1 MIEGGFMAKSSKISG
16 FYKLSVHERLKVL
29 QEQAELSDEDIE
41 VLSNTGALTL
51 EQADRMIENVVGTT
65 EYPLGVACNFLIDGK
80 EYLVPM
86 AIEEPSVV
94 AAASNMAKIARVK
107 GGFFTSASEPVMIG
121 QIQITDVSD
130 PFFARQA
137 ILARKK
143 EIIDLANEQDP
154 VLVKFGGGARDINAR
169 VIDSIAG
176 PMVVAHLMVD
186 CRDAMGA
193 NAVNTMVEACKPLVE
208 EISGGKVYLR
218 IITNLAKFR
227 IARARAVFDKKTVGG
242 EDAIEGMIKVYALA
256 LADPYRCSTH
266 NKGIMNGID
275 AVTIAT
281 CNDFRAVE
289 AGAHSYAAMNGDY
302 KPLTKWEKN
311 KDGDL
316 VGSIELPL
324 AVGTVGG
331 ATSVH
336 PVAKVARKILD
347 VKSASEL
354 ARVMAAVG
362 LAQNLAALR
371 AIATEGIQRGH
382 MGLHARNIAQ
392 MAGATG
398 EMIDKVVEVLVKEKN
413 VRVDRAKEVLEELR
427 G

>member
-1 MIEGGFMAKSSKISG
+1 MVKSSRISG
-16 FYKLSVHERLKVL
+16 FYKMSVAERLKIVA
-29 QEQAELSDEDIE
+29 EQAGLTDDEVQALSK
-41 VLSNTGALTL
+41 TGALSL
-51 EQADRMIENVVGTT
+51 EAADRMIENVVGTT
-65 EYPLGVACNFLIDGK
+65 EYPLGIACNFLIDGK

-86 AIEEPSVV
+86 ALEEPSVV
-94 AAASNMAKIARVK
+94 AAASNMAKVARAK
-107 GGFFTSASEPVMIG
+107 GGFFTSATEPVMIG

-130 PFFARQA
+130 PYFVKQT
-137 ILARKK
+137 ILSHKK
-143 EIIDLANEQDP
+143 EIVELANKQDP
-154 VLVKFGGGARDINAR
+154 VLVKFGGGARDVSVR
-169 VIDSIAG
+169 VLDSIVG
-176 PMVVAHLMVD
+176 PMVVVHLMVD

-193 NAVNTMVEACKPLVE
+193 NAVNTMVEACKPMIE
-208 EISGGKVYLR
+208 ELSRGNVILR

-227 IARARAVFDKKTVGG
+227 IARSRAVFDKKALGG
-242 EDAIEGMIKVYALA
+242 KEAVERIIKVYALA

-275 AVTIAT
+275 AVVVAT

-289 AGAHSYAAMNGDY
+289 AGAHTYAAMSGEY

-316 VGSIELPL
+316 VGTIELPI
-324 AVGTVGG
+324 AVGIIGG

-354 ARVMAAVG
+354 ARVMVSVG
-362 LAQNLAALR
+362 LAQNLGALR
-371 AIATEGIQRGH
+371 AIAMEGIQSGH
-382 MGLHARNIAQ
+382 MSLHARNIAQ

-398 EMIDKVVEVLVKEKN
+398 EMIDKVVEIIVREKN
-413 VRVDRAKEVLEELR
+413 VRMDRAKEVLDDLR
-427 G
+427 GQ